1 MRAAKRILSSLLI
14 AAAVGL
20 AVFGVMVYRAVTI
33 QTVASPDAL
42 REFSRVRAALPPGP
56 PLLGI
61 DAAGNVV
68 RRAQSPKNPPD
79 PIRRL
84 RVLAYH
90 ADTRRLVSAE
100 VPFWFLKL
108 KGPAAQLAL
117 RDTGFDLERLRITP
131 TELARHGPSVVI
143 DSPRDNGD
151 RLLAW
156 TER

>member
-1 MRAAKRILSSLLI
+1 MRTAARILSALLI
-14 AAAVGL
+14 AGAVGL

-33 QTVASPDAL
+33 QTAESSDAI

-56 PLLGI
+56 PLLGL

-68 RRAQSPKNPPD
+68 RRAQPPKHSPA

-90 ADTRRLVSAE
+90 AGTRRLVSAE
-100 VPFWFLKL
+100 VPFWFLRL
-108 KGPAAQLAL
+108 KGSAAQLAL
-117 RDTGFDLERLRITP
+117 RDTGLDLERLGITP
-131 TELARHGPSVVI
+131 SELARHGPSLVI
-143 DSPRDNGD
+143 DSSSDNGD

-156 TER
+156 TE